1 MRNMTKSVN
10 LAAAVL
16 FTVCCILVSFLLPG
30 TLKAEEAASAS
41 LSGSTAGAD
50 VQLPSMTL
58 EEFPIIDGSLANVPM
73 IEELM
78 MRSTGCSEMQ
88 ADERL
93 NACFS
98 NTNPCYLNL
107 AAGER
112 DLCIA
117 YEPAQET
124 VEQLR
129 EYDPLDMTP
138 IGKDALVFIVN
149 ENNPVDELT
158 TEQLM
163 DIYTG
168 KIRNWKEVGGEDIPI
183 EAFTR
188 PETSGSQTL
197 MRSLLIGDA
206 DMTDETYYHRV
217 QSMEGMVD
225 AIKEDYDNTK
235 MAIGYSVYYYVDAMM
250 GTGGL
255 KFLKVDG
262 VEPSNETIA
271 SGEYPLV
278 NDFYV
283 VTRKDSPESALQI
296 RDWLV
301 SEAGQEF
308 VRECG
313 YVPAQ

>member
-1 MRNMTKSVN
+1 MKKTKLS
-10 LAAAVL
+10 AAAL
-16 FTVCCILVSFLLPG
+16 FLAVSLLPAFG
-30 TLKAEEAASAS
+30 LPAGAEAADAEASSAASVSETGEEAP
-41 LSGSTAGAD
+41 LMD
-50 VQLPSMTL
+50 L
-58 EEFPIIDGSLANVPM
+58 EDFPIIDGSLACVPM

-78 MRSTGCSEMQ
+78 MRFTGCSEMQ
-88 ADERL
+88 AEERL
-93 NACFS
+93 NESFS

-112 DLCIA
+112 DICLA

-124 VEQLR
+124 VEKLE
-129 EYDPLDMTP
+129 EYDPLEMTP
-138 IGKDALVFIVN
+138 VGKDALVFIVN
-149 ENNPVDELT
+149 EKNPVEELT
-158 TEQLM
+158 REQLT

-168 KIRNWKEVGGEDIPI
+168 RIRNWKDVGGPDVPI
-183 EAFTR
+183 QAFTR

-197 MRSLLIGDA
+197 MRALLIGDA
-206 DMTDETYYHRV
+206 DMTDEKYYYMK
-217 QSMEGMVD
+217 QDMEGMVE
-225 AIKEDYDNTK
+225 AIKEDYDNTQ
-235 MAIGYSVYYYVDAMM
+235 MAIGFSVYYYVDAMM

-283 VTRKDSPESALQI
+283 VVRGDASPEALEI
-296 RDWLV
+296 RDWLL
-301 SEAGQEF
+301 SDEGQAF

-313 YVPAQ
+313 YVPAGE

>member
-1 MRNMTKSVN
+1 MKNSKKYIIASVF
-10 LAAAVL
+10 AVICIMFL
-16 FTVCCILVSFLLPG
+16 FLPHG
-30 TLKAEEAASAS
+30 PVKAETSS
-41 LSGSTAGAD
+41 
-50 VQLPSMTL
+50 VPSMAL
-58 EEFPIIDGSLANVPM
+58 DEFPCTDGSLACVPM

-78 MRSTGCSEMQ
+78 MRITGCSEMQ
-88 ADERL
+88 ADEL
-93 NACFS
+93 VNEYFS

-107 AAGER
+107 ASGDR

-124 VEQLR
+124 VAQLQ
-129 EYDPLDMTP
+129 EYEPLDMTP

-158 TEQLM
+158 IEQIT

-168 KIRNWKEVGGEDIPI
+168 KIRNWKDVGGEDIPI
-183 EAFTR
+183 EAFIR

-197 MRSLLIGDA
+197 MRSLLIGDV
-206 DMTDETYYHRV
+206 DMTDGTYYQRIET
-217 QSMEGMVD
+217 MEGMVD

-262 VEPSNETIA
+262 IEPSNETIA
-271 SGEYPLV
+271 SGKYPLI
-278 NDFYV
+278 NDFYAV
-283 VTRKDSPESALQI
+283 LRKDSPQSAVEI
-296 RDWLV
+296 RDWLI
-301 SEAGQEF
+301 SEEGQNF

-313 YVPAQ
+313 YVPVR

>member
-1 MRNMTKSVN
+1 MKKTKLS
-10 LAAAVL
+10 AAAL
-16 FTVCCILVSFLLPG
+16 FLAVSLLPAFG
-30 TLKAEEAASAS
+30 LPAGADAADAEEASAES
-41 LSGSTAGAD
+41 VSETSEEAPLMD
-50 VQLPSMTL
+50 L
-58 EEFPIIDGSLANVPM
+58 EDFPVIDGSLACVPM

-78 MRSTGCSEMQ
+78 MRFTGCSEMQ
-88 ADERL
+88 AEERL
-93 NACFS
+93 NESFS

-112 DLCIA
+112 DICLA

-124 VEQLR
+124 VAKLE
-129 EYDPLDMTP
+129 EYDPLEMTP
-138 IGKDALVFIVN
+138 VGKDALVFIVN
-149 ENNPVDELT
+149 EKNPVEELT
-158 TEQLM
+158 REQLT

-168 KIRNWKEVGGEDIPI
+168 KIRNWKDVGGPDVPI
-183 EAFTR
+183 QAFTR

-197 MRSLLIGDA
+197 MRALLIGDA
-206 DMTDETYYHRV
+206 DMTDEKYYFMK
-217 QSMEGMVD
+217 QDMEGMVE
-225 AIKEDYDNTK
+225 AIKEDYDNTQ
-235 MAIGYSVYYYVDAMM
+235 MAIGFSVYYYVDAMM

-283 VTRKDSPESALQI
+283 VVRGDASPEALEI
-296 RDWLV
+296 RDWLL
-301 SEAGQEF
+301 SDEGQAF

-313 YVPAQ
+313 YVPAGQ

>member
-16 FTVCCILVSFLLPG
+16 FAVCCILVSFLLPG

-58 EEFPIIDGSLANVPM
+58 EEFPVIDGSLANVPM

-124 VEQLR
+124 VEQLK

>member
-1 MRNMTKSVN
+1 MRTMGRTIKK
-10 LAAAVL
+10 AAAVFL
-16 FTVCCILVSFLLPG
+16 AVCCMFTTILTSGIVR
-30 TLKAEEAASAS
+30 AENTASAS
-41 LSGSTAGAD
+41 PGSSDLAAGAP
-50 VQLPSMTL
+50 LPSMAL

-78 MRSTGCSEMQ
+78 MRITGCNEME
-88 ADERL
+88 ADERV
-93 NACFS
+93 NAYFS
-98 NTNPCYLNL
+98 NTNPCYVNL
-107 AAGER
+107 AEGAR

-117 YEPAQET
+117 YEPAQDT
-124 VEQLR
+124 VKKLQ
-129 EYDPLDMTP
+129 EYEPLDMTP

-158 TEQLM
+158 SEQLV

-168 KIRNWKEVGGEDIPI
+168 KIRNWKEVGGDDIPI

-197 MRSLLIGDA
+197 MRSLLVGDA
-206 DMTDETYYHRV
+206 EMTDETYYHRV

-225 AIKEDYDNTK
+225 AIKSDYDNTK

-250 GTGGL
+250 GTSGL

-283 VTRKDSPESALQI
+283 VTRKDSPESAVQI